1 MVLPACDS
9 HGLGAFQGPENN
21 DVRAGKRTGHA
32 QHLGRRARLRS
43 GSLAHS
49 LGPTLV
55 LSASL
60 SGCNPK
66 GEASMISPVPLV
78 LSFQDYLSVSVRL

>member
-21 DVRAGKRTGHA
+21 DGRAGKRMGHA

-43 GSLAHS
+43 GSLRS
-49 LGPTLV
+49 QPGTYT
-55 LSASL
+55 
-60 SGCNPK
+60 
-66 GEASMISPVPLV
+66 SPQCQPLW
-78 LSFQDYLSVSVRL
+78 L